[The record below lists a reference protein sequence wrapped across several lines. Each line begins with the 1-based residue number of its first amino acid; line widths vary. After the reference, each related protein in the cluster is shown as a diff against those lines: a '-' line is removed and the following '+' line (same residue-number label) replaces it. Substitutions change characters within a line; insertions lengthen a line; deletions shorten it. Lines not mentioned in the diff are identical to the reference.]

1 MISETMTSQA
11 VKERNPHQGNLNT
24 APAVNGSG
32 KCDVPPSLA
41 ALTAVICEHQN
52 KLKPIEAKLKELLQH
67 QQVLAE
73 GLHGENDRFK
83 EVEATFNLPALFAE
97 VSIYSQ
103 KLIRLKAEMNSIS
116 ERTTRIKRRA
126 IRLQQQQQQKAL
138 NQEQARAEQAER
150 EKHLIAKPAWASP
163 PDGQ

>member
-1 MISETMTSQA
+1 MISEMMTSQP
-11 VKERNPHQGNLNT
+11 VSERNPYPGNPN
-24 APAVNGSG
+24 AVAAVNGSERAE
-32 KCDVPPSLA
+32 VPPSLA
-41 ALTAVICEHQN
+41 ALTSVICAHQN

-97 VSIYSQ
+97 VSVYCQ
-103 KLIRLKAEMNSIS
+103 KLTRLKAEMNSIT
-116 ERTTRIKRRA
+116 ERTTRLKRRA
-126 IRLQQQQQQKAL
+126 MRLQQQQQQKAL

-163 PDGQ
+163 PQGQ